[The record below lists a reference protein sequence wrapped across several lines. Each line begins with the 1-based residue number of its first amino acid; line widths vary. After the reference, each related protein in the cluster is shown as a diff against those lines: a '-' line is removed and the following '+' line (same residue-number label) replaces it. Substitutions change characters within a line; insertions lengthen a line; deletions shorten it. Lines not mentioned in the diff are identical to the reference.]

1 MVYCEICG
9 AEIKGQLHKI
19 NIERSNLN
27 ACGKCVQYER
37 APTYG
42 DLRTPMPEN
51 QEISVLSDITKRH
64 SPFGLGDVSS
74 VRKLPWGE
82 DHRGEDNQRKLRLLR
97 GKDGHVKKIRR
108 NRDTYD
114 QLVEELIPDF
124 YKIIRRAR
132 QAHGWT
138 QEEFASMVKEKS
150 SLISKIERGDMVPE
164 DDVRKKL
171 EHTLGIKLTER
182 VLEPKLDTQD
192 PKELTFGEIAVIKH
206 KKR

>member
-9 AEIKGQLHKI
+9 AEIKGQLHTI
-19 NIERSNLN
+19 DIEKSHLN
-27 ACGKCVQYER
+27 ACDKCVQYQR
-37 APTYG
+37 VPTYG
-42 DLRTPMPEN
+42 DPRTSVPEN
-51 QEISVLSDITKRH
+51 QAVLSDIAAKPP
-64 SPFGLGDVSS
+64 PFGLGDVSS
-74 VRKLPWGE
+74 VRRLE
-82 DHRGEDNQRKLRLLR
+82 DDRRRLLR
-97 GKDGHVKKIRR
+97 GGRVKKIRR
-108 NRDTYD
+108 DRVAYD

-124 YKIIRRAR
+124 YKIVSRAR

-138 QEEFASMVKEKS
+138 QEEFASMIREKS
-150 SLISKIERGDMVPE
+150 SLISKIECGDMVPE

-192 PKELTFGEIAVIKH
+192 QKELTFGEIAVVKR